1 MFCPSRT
8 FIGGRTLIRQG
19 RVCFIRVI
27 DIVTIFI
34 IQLYFKNNMF
44 INKFV
49 TAKKYVAYQE
59 NIMLD
64 KNFYSLKQM
73 VIGVLQF

>member
-1 MFCPSRT
+1 M
-8 FIGGRTLIRQG
+8 
-19 RVCFIRVI
+19 
-27 DIVTIFI
+27 TIFI

-64 KNFYSLKQM
+64 KIFYSLKQM